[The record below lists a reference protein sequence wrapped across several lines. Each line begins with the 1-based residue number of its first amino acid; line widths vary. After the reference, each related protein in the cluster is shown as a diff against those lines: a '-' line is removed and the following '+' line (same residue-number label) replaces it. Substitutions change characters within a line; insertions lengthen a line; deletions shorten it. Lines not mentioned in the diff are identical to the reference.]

1 MAAGGARRAARR
13 APEGHQKS
21 RDGTMVIAAIK
32 TPALLG
38 AGEAITALETAA
50 RQAASALSPVDLNP
64 THGHFLGL
72 PGIVWLW
79 ALTLLSF
86 GLFGWRVYRIIAGL
100 RRARP
105 ENRFD
110 QIPQRIRLFVENVL
124 LQKRIFNERAIGWPH
139 FLIFWGFVLYAT
151 CFNWSLLSG
160 LFPFLKLPFPDE
172 LKLVGLL
179 LEVFAVI
186 VLIALGIALAR
197 RLFFPP
203 PRLHLSLDA
212 NLILGLI
219 GLLMVTTLLGSG
231 FRIQAEGG
239 HSSAWAPIGSLIARL
254 LPDTAPQTAASWAKA
269 MWWLHML
276 GVFFFL
282 CYLPFSKHMHL
293 VVSPFNVFFGRL
305 QPVGSLDA
313 PGTKED
319 YTTGAAHWSEF
330 TWKQLLCGFACAEC
344 GRCDRACPA
353 QNSGYALC
361 PQDVIQ
367 KLKHHFEQAVLHGN
381 GETSTQSTSA
391 AAQAEPV
398 PILAGGLIQPAEVWA
413 CTTCMACM
421 ECCAVWNEQVPII
434 VQMRRHLVNQG
445 AVDRGIQDMLDKLN
459 RYGNSFGKSDRM
471 RPRWVQNGGLKIKDA
486 RKEEVEYLWFVGD
499 FASFDPRL
507 EGITQKTARL
517 FEAAGLSFGLLYEAE
532 RNAGN
537 DVRRVGEEGLFEVLR
552 DKNKQALSKAK
563 FKTIVTTDPHTY
575 NTLKNEYEL
584 DSGISVLHYTELL
597 AELLQRGQLKLRQ
610 PLHGKVTYH
619 DPCYLGRYNGVYE
632 PPREVLKRL
641 GLEVVEMPRTR
652 ARSYCCGAGG
662 GRIWMEDTEKV
673 QERPA
678 ESRVREAASLP
689 GVETLVVA
697 CPKDIAMF
705 RDALKTTGLEGR
717 LAVKDLAEL
726 VWDCVQEPAAAPTAA
741 A

>member
-1 MAAGGARRAARR
+1 MEMTVQVNSVLLAAGDGVSAMETAVRQAAAAGGV
-13 APEGHQKS
+13 P
-21 RDGTMVIAAIK
+21 
-32 TPALLG
+32 
-38 AGEAITALETAA
+38 
-50 RQAASALSPVDLNP
+50 DLNP
-64 THGHFLGL
+64 VKGAFLGL
-72 PGIVWLW
+72 PGVLWLW
-79 ALTLLSF
+79 VLALVSF
-86 GLFGWRVYRIIAGL
+86 GLFGWRVWRIVTAL

-110 QIPQRIRLFVENVL
+110 QIPRRLRMVVDHVL

-151 CFNWSLLSG
+151 CFNWSLASG
-160 LFPFLKLPFPDE
+160 LLPFLKLPFPDE
-172 LKLVGLL
+172 VRLVAFL
-179 LEVFAVI
+179 LEIFAVI
-186 VLIALGIALAR
+186 VLVALGVALAR

-219 GLLMVTTLLGSG
+219 ALLMVTTLLGSG
-231 FRIQAEGG
+231 FRLQAEGG
-239 HSSAWAPIGSLIARL
+239 HTSGWAPMGSLLVRL
-254 LPDTAPQTAASWAKA
+254 LPETSPATAASWAKA

-293 VVSPFNVFFGRL
+293 VVSPLNVFFGRL
-305 QPVGSLDA
+305 QPVGTLDA

-353 QNSGYALC
+353 QNSGYSLC

-367 KLKHHFEQAVLHGN
+367 KLKHHFEQAALKGN
-381 GETSTQSTSA
+381 GQGVTTTTTGGA
-391 AAQAEPV
+391 GAEAVPV
-398 PILAGGLIQPAEVWA
+398 LAGGLIQPAEVWA

-471 RPRWVQNGGLKIKDA
+471 RARWVQNGGLKIKDA

-499 FASFDPRL
+499 YASFDPRL
-507 EGITQKTARL
+507 ESITQKTARL

-552 DKNKQALSKAK
+552 DKNKQALGKAK
-563 FKTIVTTDPHTY
+563 FRNIVTTDPHTY
-575 NTLKNEYEL
+575 NTLKNEYGLEN
-584 DSGISVLHYTELL
+584 GVRVVHYTELL
-597 AELLQRGQLKLRQ
+597 CELLAQGRLKLRQ
-610 PLHGKVTYH
+610 PLQGKVTYH

-632 PPREVLKRL
+632 PPREVLRRL
-641 GLEVVEMPRTR
+641 GLQVVEMPRCR
-652 ARSYCCGAGG
+652 GRSYCCGAGG
-662 GRIWMEDTEKV
+662 GRIWMEDAEKV

-678 ESRVREAASLP
+678 ESRVREAAALP

-705 RDALKTTGLEGR
+705 RDALKTTGLEGK

-726 VWDCVQEPAAAPTAA
+726 VWECVQEPAATTAA
-741 A
+741 